1 MKDHRLQGS
10 DSRNFLHTAL
20 QAADPGLWRPPSSNR
35 AAALTLGPRVQTV
48 VSLFLSDKATDS
60 ILGPHPLDIRPD
72 SLTPIQ
78 KSARINSRKEESFDA
93 PVANFKGTTGPKFD
107 LPEA

>member
-20 QAADPGLWRPPSSNR
+20 QAAAPGLWRPPSSNR

-60 ILGPHPLDIRPD
+60 ILGPRHPQRPHLLVLELRD
-72 SLTPIQ
+72 PTY
-78 KSARINSRKEESFDA
+78 
-93 PVANFKGTTGPKFD
+93 NF
-107 LPEA
+107 